1 MEIII
6 RLEKEKDYR
15 NVEYMTREAF
25 WDVYKPGCVEHL
37 MVHNLRKVP
46 AYIKELSFV
55 ACDNDVV
62 VGNIMY
68 SVGKVINNERE
79 FEVLTMGP
87 LGVLPTYQKQGIGS
101 MLMKYSIV
109 EAIQL
114 GYKCIIIYCNPQ
126 FYHRFGF
133 INAKE
138 YGIQTRTGDN
148 FEPFMVLELF
158 EGALAGISGRYY
170 EDAVFDVDQKE
181 LEMFEKEFP
190 YKEKHVTDT
199 QFK

>member
-109 EAIQL
+109 VS
-114 GYKCIIIYCNPQ
+114 KIIVIYIILNSKQ
-126 FYHRFGF
+126 EY
-133 INAKE
+133 INLLK
-138 YGIQTRTGDN
+138 
-148 FEPFMVLELF
+148 
-158 EGALAGISGRYY
+158 
-170 EDAVFDVDQKE
+170 
-181 LEMFEKEFP
+181 
-190 YKEKHVTDT
+190 
-199 QFK
+199 